1 MHLARTFVHN
11 NFCPMQEF
19 MNQIWLDNE
28 IRYWLLFAGT
38 FLVVIIFNRWIS
50 TLLGNFLFQIFKRMA
65 PGRGKHFTSMLLHP
79 MEYVIALL
87 AIMLASQWL
96 VFPTALEF
104 EVFGV
109 SDIEILQRSFLLL
122 LILAFTWLSSKVID
136 FFGEVLVS
144 RAELTEEMADD
155 QLALFTKDVLE
166 VLLYILAIFLVLGSV
181 FHLNITSLLA
191 GAGLAGLAIALAAQD
206 SLQNL
211 LGGVSIFSEKP
222 FVVGDLIEVNGIMGS
237 VEKVGFRST
246 RLRTVD
252 KTFVTLP
259 NKMLMENPINNLTER
274 TFRRVKMVIG
284 VTYDAT
290 EEQMRG
296 ICTAVIKFLN
306 DSPETTEDH
315 TVHFDGFGPSSKDL
329 MVIYQL
335 KDVAWTTFLKNKEN
349 INYAIMRIVKE
360 HGADFAFPTQTMI
373 VEAGNTA
380 ASFVQQKPEEAPK
393 SN

>member
-1 MHLARTFVHN
+1 
-11 NFCPMQEF
+11 MQEF
-19 MNQIWLDNE
+19 MNQIWLENE
-28 IRYWLLFAGT
+28 VRYWLLFAGT
-38 FLVVIIFNRWIS
+38 FLVVILFNHWIS

-65 PGRGKHFTSMLLHP
+65 PGRGKHFTSMLLRP

-104 EVFGV
+104 EIFGV
-109 SDIEILQRSFLLL
+109 SDVEILQRSFLLL
-122 LILAFTWLSSKVID
+122 LILAFTWLFSKVID
-136 FFGEVLVS
+136 FIGEVLVS
-144 RAELTEEMADD
+144 RAEQTEGMADD
-155 QLALFTKDVLE
+155 QLALFTKDVLK
-166 VLLYILAIFLVLGSV
+166 VILYILVIFLVLGSV
-181 FHLNITSLLA
+181 FHFNITSLLA

-222 FVVGDLIEVNGIMGS
+222 FIVGDLIEINGIMGS

-246 RLRTVD
+246 RLRTLD

-274 TFRRVKMVIG
+274 TFRRVKMTVG

-296 ICTAVIKFLN
+296 ICTDVIKFLDDN
-306 DSPETTEDH
+306 PETTEDH
-315 TVHFDGFGPSSKDL
+315 TVNFDGFGPSSKDL

-349 INYAIMRIVKE
+349 INYAIMRIVEE

-380 ASFVQQKPEEAPK
+380 ASFVQQKPEEPPK